1 MKFTTAVALLSSLI
15 SVQGFLPA
23 SAPSPNLFG
32 VPTLLSS
39 SRFSNASPSAPSSS
53 PARALGEVPP
63 AGSRIPPTV
72 QVETAWKRAQT
83 LLNAIDRASPEE
95 KGDLELTLYQNLQ
108 TLSYTSPDTFYAL
121 ITAHLPALM
130 PFVYTP
136 VVGAACVNW
145 YEVAGHAAINTG
157 VFVDGFSSDKA
168 SIKKQLEDYRD
179 NKSAGG
185 VDAIVVT
192 DGERILG
199 LGDLGANGM
208 GIPCGKLH
216 LYTACGG
223 VNPGKCLPVT
233 LDCGCNVD
241 EIREKDT
248 YAGVKR
254 KRDMSVEQFDKL
266 VQNFM
271 EASMEV
277 FGREVLIQFEDF
289 GNGNAF
295 RVLEDW
301 QPKATCFND
310 DIQGTA
316 SVVLGGLIASLRLTP
331 EVASLKDHKFVF
343 LGAGEAGVGIAN
355 LIAYAIRAETGCSD
369 EESYK
374 NIHLVDSKGLVSK
387 SRTDDLAHHKLPY
400 AHDVGE
406 AKTLEEAVQ
415 LIKPTAI
422 VGVSAQ
428 PQTFTE
434 SVIKHMAKTNKNPI
448 VFALSNPT
456 SKAECTAEQ
465 AYKWSDGN
473 CVFASGSPFAPVEIA
488 GKTKIPG
495 QGNNAYVFP
504 GIGLGALTAGSS
516 SVSDNDMYIAAKSL
530 SETVG
535 QDRLD
540 AGCLYPPL
548 GDIRDVSKKIATDI
562 ATKAW
567 EDGIARHPKP
577 ADVSKAVEERMWSP
591 FD

>member
-1 MKFTTAVALLSSLI
+1 
-15 SVQGFLPA
+15 
-23 SAPSPNLFG
+23 
-32 VPTLLSS
+32 
-39 SRFSNASPSAPSSS
+39 
-53 PARALGEVPP
+53 
-63 AGSRIPPTV
+63 
-72 QVETAWKRAQT
+72 
-83 LLNAIDRASPEE
+83 
-95 KGDLELTLYQNLQ
+95 
-108 TLSYTSPDTFYAL
+108 
-121 ITAHLPALM
+121 M
-130 PFVYTP
+130 PYVYTP

-145 YEVAGHAAINTG
+145 YEVAGHAGINTG
-157 VFVDGFSSDKA
+157 LYVDGFNSNKQ
-168 SIKKQLEDYRD
+168 SIITQLKDYKQT
-179 NKSAGG
+179 KSAGG

-223 VNPGKCLPVT
+223 VDPGKCLPVT
-233 LDCGCNVD
+233 LDCGCNVE
-241 EIREKDT
+241 EIREKET
-248 YAGVKR
+248 YAGVKS
-254 KRDMSVEQFDKL
+254 KRTLTTEQFDKL
-266 VQNFM
+266 VENFM

-301 QPKATCFND
+301 QPKSTCFND

-316 SVVLGGLIASLRLTP
+316 SVVLGGLISSLRLTE
-331 EVASLKDHKFVF
+331 EVTSLKEHKFVF

-387 SRTDDLAHHKLPY
+387 SRTSELAHHKLPY

-406 AKTLEEAVQ
+406 ATTLEEAVE
-415 LIKPTAI
+415 LLNPTAI
-422 VGVSAQ
+422 IGVSAQ

-434 SVIKHMAKTNKNPI
+434 NVIKHMTKNHKNPI

-465 AYKWSDGN
+465 AYKWSSGN
-473 CVFASGSPFAPVEIA
+473 CVFASGSPFAPVEIN
-488 GKTKIPG
+488 GVTKIPG

-504 GIGLGALTAGSS
+504 GIGLGALTAGSES
-516 SVSDNDMYIAAKSL
+516 ISDNDMYIAAKSL
-530 SETVG
+530 SETVA

-548 GDIRDVSKKIATDI
+548 SDIRDVSKKIATDI

-577 ADVSKAVEERMWSP
+577 ADVRKAVEDRMWSP